1 MHTMISFEE
10 NSLVGTITEVPNTNP
25 TTPIYQ
31 PTPYDYLALLPAL
44 IAAITRLILALKKK

>member
-1 MHTMISFEE
+1 MISFEE